1 MGVCDATPSFGDLG
15 VAGAKL
21 LAPGDPARSV
31 LSLRARMLGPG
42 QMPPLARD
50 RVDQSGT
57 ATLDAWIRSFVSCAG
72 PDSDGDGRL
81 DDSDNCPAASNAG
94 QADFDAD
101 GIGDACETVCHDG
114 VDNDGDGKSDYPL
127 DPGCASAASLSENP
141 RCDNGVDDDGD
152 GRVDAPV
159 DIGCGGA
166 TATREDPACADG
178 VDNDGDG
185 HIDFDGGRWL
195 AGTALTAPD
204 ASCGSRPFTASENA
218 GSGCG
223 LGFELVPALALLSAL
238 RRRRRR
244 G

>member
-1 MGVCDATPSFGDLG
+1 VLPFGCGYALPDLQ
-15 VAGAKL
+15 
-21 LAPGDPARSV
+21 
-31 LSLRARMLGPG
+31 PG
-42 QMPPLARD
+42 QYNVIVQAF
-50 RVDQSGT
+50 QSGGEGT
-57 ATLDAWIRSFVSCAG
+57 VNLTLT
-72 PDSDGDGRL
+72 
-81 DDSDNCPAASNAG
+81 
-94 QADFDAD
+94 
-101 GIGDACETVCHDG
+101 GIQETVR
-114 VDNDGDGKSDYPL
+114 
-127 DPGCASAASLSENP
+127 EI
-141 RCDNGVDDDGD
+141 CDNGVDDDGD

-204 ASCGSRPFTASENA
+204 ASCGSRPSTTSENA